1 MLSLNPAAARFLDK
15 KNLLFKE
22 LHGTLD
28 NLFRCLQED
37 GVGRQVKCAE
47 VITKQE
53 EVQLWESGELG
64 TKDPRMLCSTATG
77 KTFACG
83 EELNTEN

>member
-15 KNLLFKE
+15 KNPTFKE

-28 NLFRCLQED
+28 NLFRRLHE
-37 GVGRQVKCAE
+37 GGAGRQVKRAE

-53 EVQLWESGELG
+53 ENQLWESGELG
-64 TKDPRMLCSTATG
+64 TKHPKALQNAVFYYNG
-77 KTFACG
+77 KSFC
-83 EELNTEN
+83 L